1 MARKKGFIFISKCG
15 VLLRFV
21 DEDEDDDEDDDD
33 DADDNAHLH

>member
-21 DEDEDDDEDDDD
+21 DEDEDDDDDDD
-33 DADDNAHLH
+33 DADDNAHLQ

>member
-21 DEDEDDDEDDDD
+21 DEDEEDDDDDD
-33 DADDNAHLH
+33 DADDNAHLQ